1 MHIFWLLMARVEI
14 LLLLSN
20 LAPSLP
26 HQAQY
31 IPAQV
36 ILDLTLVTFLL
47 ACWLEGNGA
56 KILGEG
62 ERMACD
68 LQGGNTYNLQIRGSR
83 PLRGVCT
90 ISEVQRNVEIQD
102 FSLLYFSS
110 FLIRAKT

>member
-56 KILGEG
+56 KILGVGREWHVTCR
-62 ERMACD
+62 EE
-68 LQGGNTYNLQIRGSR
+68 I
-83 PLRGVCT
+83 PT
-90 ISEVQRNVEIQD
+90 I
-102 FSLLYFSS
+102 F
-110 FLIRAKT
+110 K